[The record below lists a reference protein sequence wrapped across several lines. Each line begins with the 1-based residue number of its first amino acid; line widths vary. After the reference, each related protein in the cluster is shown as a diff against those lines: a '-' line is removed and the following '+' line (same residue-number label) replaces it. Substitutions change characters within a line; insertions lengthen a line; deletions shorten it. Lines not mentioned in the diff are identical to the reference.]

1 MFRDILASCAMLFL
15 GLCCG
20 GCNRAAQPQADS
32 DYPSVPPIW
41 IVEDDP
47 KVTIFDR
54 KDLEHDRRV
63 GKMLVIPVYVNYQHD
78 SATDNVAIAHPFVY
92 QQGED
97 IEKQLGLFPQ
107 RENLESLVFWVP
119 GYFPDSMGRTF
130 PWVPIINGKQMVVVE
145 LQRCLGSEQ
154 SQIDAAMKTLLEGDF
169 VVGGMIQLQ
178 PPPPPYSNEPK
189 MSNDTYDASQ
199 LVRSGKYTG
208 RFFVFE
214 AAWSR
219 ARSLGI

>member
-1 MFRDILASCAMLFL
+1 MTEKTF
-15 GLCCG
+15 
-20 GCNRAAQPQADS
+20 
-32 DYPSVPPIW
+32 
-41 IVEDDP
+41 
-47 KVTIFDR
+47 K
-54 KDLEHDRRV
+54 HDRRV

-97 IEKQLGLFPQ
+97 IEKQLGSFPQ
-107 RENLESLVFWVP
+107 RENLQSLVFWVP

-169 VVGGMIQLQ
+169 VVGGMIQLK

-214 AAWSR
+214 AAWTQHLLWAFEPGTRIVNRLSADKKKAVAAFAAETMKKPAER
-219 ARSLGI
+219 TPADGSDLRK